1 MRYADSPTAKR
12 HKEVHGDC
20 AYDDF
25 IDQWKAKDFDADKMA
40 KLFRRAG
47 AKYIVP
53 VSKHHDGVTLWDA
66 PETNGRNTVHRG
78 PKRDLIKEWADACDK
93 EDLKFG
99 VYYST

>member
-1 MRYADSPTAKR
+1 MRYPESATAKR
-12 HKEVHGDC
+12 HKEVHGGC

-25 IDQWKAKDFDADKMA
+25 IDQWSAKDFDAGKMA

-66 PETNGRNTVHRG
+66 PGTNGRNTVHRG
-78 PKRDLIKEWADACDK
+78 PKRDLIKEWADACDQ